1 MVAGWIY
8 ASQRTEIRVRAINPS
23 YRDIRSEV
31 ASTGIVTPANDFP
44 ARANFTGL
52 VEKVFVHVGEKVRP
66 GQLLIRMKDQYAI
79 PRLAAARAALD
90 ASEMNSDNVQQNG
103 SQEDR
108 IAFAADMSRAQEE
121 QSQAAHALENME
133 QLQESGSVTQAEV
146 DAATQ
151 RLDAANSSV
160 EALQERQTHRYSA
173 LDIQSWKAKVNAD
186 RASLAAEKISYGNA
200 NITTPIAGTVYS
212 LAVNPYDFVNAGTD
226 LLHVAD
232 LSHIEVRAEFEE
244 PDMAKIS
251 VGDPADVTWDGKPGR
266 VWHGKLAAKP
276 LAVVRSGE
284 RSVGKCILSLD
295 DDHGDLPIDT
305 NVSIAVITDEHR
317 NVLTIPREALHS
329 EDAAH
334 FVFRLEGGR
343 LVKTPVQTGLVNAM
357 FAEIVKGLERK
368 DVVALHSMDGE
379 ELSEGLRVAGIR

>member
-1 MVAGWIY
+1 
-8 ASQRTEIRVRAINPS
+8 
-23 YRDIRSEV
+23 
-31 ASTGIVTPANDFP
+31 
-44 ARANFTGL
+44 
-52 VEKVFVHVGEKVRP
+52 
-66 GQLLIRMKDQYAI
+66 MKDQYAI

-276 LAVVRSGE
+276 LAVMRSGE